1 MIKPKILITNDDGI
15 SSKGIYALWEAMNDI
30 GETIIAAPSSEQSA
44 SSHSLTL
51 SNPLRVKILKRK
63 NGFKGWSISGTPVD
77 CVKIAIRSL
86 MKKSPDIL
94 ISGVNHG
101 ANLGNNIMYSGTV
114 SAATEGMIMGV
125 PSIAISLASYE
136 TDNYDVVKK
145 YAKNIVTNVL
155 DHGLPRD
162 TLLNV
167 NVPYCKLKEIRGLK
181 ITSQGNQYFIDEY
194 EKDPEPF
201 KALTEFWSMAQKDKD
216 FRKKLQKVYGAF
228 LDVIESIISN
238 GKKSGEFKNL
248 DTRIA
253 ALSIMMNIETI
264 NWFTL
269 FDEHGV
275 SAREYFSTLTDFILS
290 GLLKK

>member
-15 SSKGIYALWEAMNDI
+15 SSQGIYALWEAMNDI
-30 GETIIAAPSSEQSA
+30 GETFIAAPSSEQSA

-51 SNPLRVKILKRK
+51 SSPLRVEILERK
-63 NGFKGWSISGTPVD
+63 NGFKGWSINGTPVD

-94 ISGVNHG
+94 VSGVNHG
-101 ANLGNNIMYSGTV
+101 ANLGNNIIYSGTV

-155 DHGLPRD
+155 DHGLPQD

-194 EKDPEPF
+194 EKRIDPRNSEYYWIKGQMIDEDQSIDYDGKAIQENYVSVTPIHF
-201 KALTEFWSMAQKDKD
+201 KLTNELYKKDL
-216 FRKKLQKVYGAF
+216 KK
-228 LDVIESIISN
+228 IIS
-238 GKKSGEFKNL
+238 
-248 DTRIA
+248 A
-253 ALSIMMNIETI
+253 
-264 NWFTL
+264 
-269 FDEHGV
+269 
-275 SAREYFSTLTDFILS
+275 
-290 GLLKK
+290 

>member
-15 SSKGIYALWEAMNDI
+15 SSRGIYALWEAMNDI
-30 GETIIAAPSSEQSA
+30 GETFIAAPSAEQSA

-51 SNPLRVKILKRK
+51 SSPLRVEILERK

-94 ISGVNHG
+94 VSGVNHG
-101 ANLGNNIMYSGTV
+101 ANLGNNIMYSGAV
-114 SAATEGMIMGV
+114 SAAAEGMIMGV

-136 TDNYDVVKK
+136 TDNYGAVKK
-145 YAKNIVTNVL
+145 YAKNIVAKVL
-155 DHGLPRD
+155 DHGLPQD

-194 EKDPEPF
+194 EKRIDPRNSEYYWIKGQMIDEDQSIDYDGKAIQENYVSVTPIHF
-201 KALTEFWSMAQKDKD
+201 KLTNELYKEDL
-216 FRKKLQKVYGAF
+216 KK
-228 LDVIESIISN
+228 
-238 GKKSGEFKNL
+238 
-248 DTRIA
+248 
-253 ALSIMMNIETI
+253 
-264 NWFTL
+264 
-269 FDEHGV
+269 
-275 SAREYFSTLTDFILS
+275 ILS
-290 GLLKK
+290 A

>member
-30 GETIIAAPSSEQSA
+30 GETFIAAPSSEQSA

-51 SNPLRVKILKRK
+51 SSPLRVKILKRK

-181 ITSQGNQYFIDEY
+181 ITSQGNQYFTDEY
-194 EKDPEPF
+194 EKRFDPRNNEYYWIKGQMIDEDQSIDYDGKAIQENYVSVTPLHF
-201 KALTEFWSMAQKDKD
+201 KLTNELYKKDL
-216 FRKKLQKVYGAF
+216 KK
-228 LDVIESIISN
+228 I
-238 GKKSGEFKNL
+238 
-248 DTRIA
+248 
-253 ALSIMMNIETI
+253 LSI
-264 NWFTL
+264 
-269 FDEHGV
+269 
-275 SAREYFSTLTDFILS
+275 
-290 GLLKK
+290 

>member
-15 SSKGIYALWEAMNDI
+15 SSQGIYALWEAMNDI
-30 GETIIAAPSSEQSA
+30 GETFIAAPSSEQSA

-51 SNPLRVKILKRK
+51 SSPLRVEILERE

-94 ISGVNHG
+94 VSGVNHG
-101 ANLGNNIMYSGTV
+101 ANLGNNIIYSGTV

-155 DHGLPRD
+155 DHGLPQD

-194 EKDPEPF
+194 EKRIDPRNSEYYWIKGQMIDEDQSIDYDGKAIQENYVSVTPIHF
-201 KALTEFWSMAQKDKD
+201 KLTNELYKKDL
-216 FRKKLQKVYGAF
+216 KK
-228 LDVIESIISN
+228 
-238 GKKSGEFKNL
+238 
-248 DTRIA
+248 
-253 ALSIMMNIETI
+253 
-264 NWFTL
+264 
-269 FDEHGV
+269 
-275 SAREYFSTLTDFILS
+275 ILS
-290 GLLKK
+290 A

>member
-15 SSKGIYALWEAMNDI
+15 SSRGIYALWEAMNDI
-30 GETIIAAPSSEQSA
+30 GETFIAAPSSEQSA

-51 SNPLRVKILKRK
+51 SSPLRVKILKRK

-114 SAATEGMIMGV
+114 SAAAEGMIMGV

-136 TDNYDVVKK
+136 TDNYGAVKK
-145 YAKNIVTNVL
+145 YAKNIVAKVL
-155 DHGLPRD
+155 DHGLPQD

-194 EKDPEPF
+194 EKRIDPRNSEYYWIKGQMIDEDQSIDYDGKAIQENYVSVTPIHF
-201 KALTEFWSMAQKDKD
+201 KLTNELYKEDL
-216 FRKKLQKVYGAF
+216 KK
-228 LDVIESIISN
+228 
-238 GKKSGEFKNL
+238 
-248 DTRIA
+248 
-253 ALSIMMNIETI
+253 
-264 NWFTL
+264 
-269 FDEHGV
+269 
-275 SAREYFSTLTDFILS
+275 ILS
-290 GLLKK
+290 A

>member
-30 GETIIAAPSSEQSA
+30 GETFIAAPSSEQSA

-51 SNPLRVKILKRK
+51 SSPLRVEILERK

-94 ISGVNHG
+94 VSGVNHG

-114 SAATEGMIMGV
+114 SAAAEGMIMGV

-136 TDNYDVVKK
+136 TDNYGAVKK
-145 YAKNIVTNVL
+145 YAKNIVAKVL
-155 DHGLPRD
+155 DHGLPQD

-194 EKDPEPF
+194 EKRIDPRNSEYYWIKGQMIDEDQSIDYDGKAIQENYVSVTPIHF
-201 KALTEFWSMAQKDKD
+201 KLTNELYKED
-216 FRKKLQKVYGAF
+216 
-228 LDVIESIISN
+228 
-238 GKKSGEFKNL
+238 
-248 DTRIA
+248 
-253 ALSIMMNIETI
+253 
-264 NWFTL
+264 
-269 FDEHGV
+269 
-275 SAREYFSTLTDFILS
+275 
-290 GLLKK
+290 LKKILFA

>member
-15 SSKGIYALWEAMNDI
+15 SSQGIYALWEAMNDI
-30 GETIIAAPSSEQSA
+30 GETLIAAPSLEQSA
-44 SSHSLTL
+44 TSHSLTL
-51 SNPLRVKILKRK
+51 SSPLRVEILERK

-94 ISGVNHG
+94 VSGVNHG

-136 TDNYDVVKK
+136 TDNYDAVKK
-145 YAKNIVTNVL
+145 YAKKIVTNVL
-155 DHGLPRD
+155 EHGLPRD

-194 EKDPEPF
+194 EKRLDPRNGEYYWIKGQMIDEDQSIDYDGKAIQENYVSVTPLNF
-201 KALTEFWSMAQKDKD
+201 KLTNESYKKDL
-216 FRKKLQKVYGAF
+216 KK
-228 LDVIESIISN
+228 
-238 GKKSGEFKNL
+238 
-248 DTRIA
+248 
-253 ALSIMMNIETI
+253 
-264 NWFTL
+264 
-269 FDEHGV
+269 
-275 SAREYFSTLTDFILS
+275 YFSNE
-290 GLLKK
+290 

>member
-15 SSKGIYALWEAMNDI
+15 LSKGIYALWEAMNDI
-30 GETIIAAPSSEQSA
+30 GETFIAAPSSEQSA

-51 SNPLRVKILKRK
+51 SSPLRVEILERK
-63 NGFKGWSISGTPVD
+63 NGFKGWSINGTPVD

-94 ISGVNHG
+94 VSGVNHG
-101 ANLGNNIMYSGTV
+101 ANLGNNIIYSGTV

-155 DHGLPRD
+155 DHGLPQD

-167 NVPYCKLKEIRGLK
+167 NVPYCKSKEIRGLK

-194 EKDPEPF
+194 EKRIDPRNSEYYWIKGQMIDEDQSIDYDGKAIQENYVSVTPIHF
-201 KALTEFWSMAQKDKD
+201 KLTNELYKKDL
-216 FRKKLQKVYGAF
+216 KK
-228 LDVIESIISN
+228 IIS
-238 GKKSGEFKNL
+238 
-248 DTRIA
+248 A
-253 ALSIMMNIETI
+253 
-264 NWFTL
+264 
-269 FDEHGV
+269 
-275 SAREYFSTLTDFILS
+275 
-290 GLLKK
+290 

>member
-15 SSKGIYALWEAMNDI
+15 SSQGIYALWEAMNDI
-30 GETIIAAPSSEQSA
+30 GETFIAAPSSEQSA

-51 SNPLRVKILKRK
+51 SSPLRVEILERK
-63 NGFKGWSISGTPVD
+63 NGFKGWSINGTPVD

-94 ISGVNHG
+94 VSGVNHG

-155 DHGLPRD
+155 DHGLPQD

-194 EKDPEPF
+194 EKRIDPRNSEYYWIKGQMIDEDQSIDYDGKAIQENYVSVTPIHF
-201 KALTEFWSMAQKDKD
+201 KLTNELYKKDL
-216 FRKKLQKVYGAF
+216 KK
-228 LDVIESIISN
+228 IIS
-238 GKKSGEFKNL
+238 
-248 DTRIA
+248 A
-253 ALSIMMNIETI
+253 
-264 NWFTL
+264 
-269 FDEHGV
+269 
-275 SAREYFSTLTDFILS
+275 
-290 GLLKK
+290 

>member
-15 SSKGIYALWEAMNDI
+15 SSRGIYALWEAMNDI
-30 GETIIAAPSSEQSA
+30 GETFIAAPSSEQSA

-51 SNPLRVKILKRK
+51 SSPLRVEILERK
-63 NGFKGWSISGTPVD
+63 NGFKGWSINGTPVD

-94 ISGVNHG
+94 VSGVNHG
-101 ANLGNNIMYSGTV
+101 ANLGNNIIYSGTV

-155 DHGLPRD
+155 DHGLPQD

-194 EKDPEPF
+194 EKRIDPRNSEYYWIKGQMIDEDQSIDYDGKAIQENYVSVTPIHF
-201 KALTEFWSMAQKDKD
+201 KLTNKLYKEDL
-216 FRKKLQKVYGAF
+216 KK
-228 LDVIESIISN
+228 
-238 GKKSGEFKNL
+238 
-248 DTRIA
+248 
-253 ALSIMMNIETI
+253 
-264 NWFTL
+264 
-269 FDEHGV
+269 
-275 SAREYFSTLTDFILS
+275 ILS
-290 GLLKK
+290 A

>member
-15 SSKGIYALWEAMNDI
+15 LSQGIYALWEAMNDI
-30 GETIIAAPSSEQSA
+30 GETFIAAPSSEQSA

-51 SNPLRVKILKRK
+51 SSPLRVEILERK
-63 NGFKGWSISGTPVD
+63 NGFKGWSINGTPVD

-94 ISGVNHG
+94 VSGVNHG
-101 ANLGNNIMYSGTV
+101 ANLGNNIIYSGTV

-155 DHGLPRD
+155 DHGLPQD

-194 EKDPEPF
+194 EKRIDPRNSEYYWIKGQMIDEDQSIDYDGKAIQENYVSVTPIHF
-201 KALTEFWSMAQKDKD
+201 KLTNELYKKDL
-216 FRKKLQKVYGAF
+216 KK
-228 LDVIESIISN
+228 IIS
-238 GKKSGEFKNL
+238 
-248 DTRIA
+248 A
-253 ALSIMMNIETI
+253 
-264 NWFTL
+264 
-269 FDEHGV
+269 
-275 SAREYFSTLTDFILS
+275 
-290 GLLKK
+290 

>member
-15 SSKGIYALWEAMNDI
+15 SSQGIYALWEAMNDI
-30 GETIIAAPSSEQSA
+30 GETFIAAPSSEQSA

-51 SNPLRVKILKRK
+51 SSPLRVEILERK
-63 NGFKGWSISGTPVD
+63 NGFKGWSINGTPVD

-181 ITSQGNQYFIDEY
+181 ITRQGNQYFIDEY
-194 EKDPEPF
+194 EKRIDPRNNEYYWIKGKMIDEDQSIDYDGKAIQENYVSVTPIHF
-201 KALTEFWSMAQKDKD
+201 KLTNELYKKDLK
-216 FRKKLQKVYGAF
+216 R
-228 LDVIESIISN
+228 
-238 GKKSGEFKNL
+238 
-248 DTRIA
+248 
-253 ALSIMMNIETI
+253 
-264 NWFTL
+264 
-269 FDEHGV
+269 
-275 SAREYFSTLTDFILS
+275 ILS
-290 GLLKK
+290 A

>member
-15 SSKGIYALWEAMNDI
+15 SSQGIYALWEAMNDI
-30 GETIIAAPSSEQSA
+30 GETFIAAPSSEQSA

-51 SNPLRVKILKRK
+51 SSPLRVEILERK
-63 NGFKGWSISGTPVD
+63 NGFKGWSINGTPVD

-94 ISGVNHG
+94 VSGVNHG
-101 ANLGNNIMYSGTV
+101 ANLGNNIIYSGTV

-155 DHGLPRD
+155 DHGLPQD

-194 EKDPEPF
+194 EKRIDPRNSEYYWIKGQMIDEDQSIDYDGKAIQENYVSVTPIHF
-201 KALTEFWSMAQKDKD
+201 KLTNELYKKDL
-216 FRKKLQKVYGAF
+216 KK
-228 LDVIESIISN
+228 
-238 GKKSGEFKNL
+238 
-248 DTRIA
+248 
-253 ALSIMMNIETI
+253 
-264 NWFTL
+264 
-269 FDEHGV
+269 
-275 SAREYFSTLTDFILS
+275 ILS
-290 GLLKK
+290 A

>member
-15 SSKGIYALWEAMNDI
+15 SSQGIYALWEAMNDI
-30 GETIIAAPSSEQSA
+30 GETLIAAPSLEQSA
-44 SSHSLTL
+44 TSHSLTL
-51 SNPLRVKILKRK
+51 SSPLRVEILERK

-94 ISGVNHG
+94 VSGVNHG

-136 TDNYDVVKK
+136 TDNYDAVKK
-145 YAKNIVTNVL
+145 YAKKIVTNVL
-155 DHGLPRD
+155 EHGLPRD

-194 EKDPEPF
+194 EKRLDPRNGEYYWIKGQMIDEDQSIDYDGKAIQENYVSVTPLNF
-201 KALTEFWSMAQKDKD
+201 KLTNESYEKDL
-216 FRKKLQKVYGAF
+216 KK
-228 LDVIESIISN
+228 
-238 GKKSGEFKNL
+238 
-248 DTRIA
+248 
-253 ALSIMMNIETI
+253 
-264 NWFTL
+264 
-269 FDEHGV
+269 
-275 SAREYFSTLTDFILS
+275 YFSNE
-290 GLLKK
+290 

>member
-15 SSKGIYALWEAMNDI
+15 SSRGIYALWEAMNDI
-30 GETIIAAPSSEQSA
+30 GETFIAAPSSEQSA

-51 SNPLRVKILKRK
+51 SSPLRVEILERK

-94 ISGVNHG
+94 VSGVNHG

-155 DHGLPRD
+155 DHGLPQD

-194 EKDPEPF
+194 EKRFDPRNNEYYWIKGQMIDEDQSIDYDGKAIQENYVSVTPIHF
-201 KALTEFWSMAQKDKD
+201 KLTNELYKKDL
-216 FRKKLQKVYGAF
+216 KK
-228 LDVIESIISN
+228 
-238 GKKSGEFKNL
+238 
-248 DTRIA
+248 
-253 ALSIMMNIETI
+253 
-264 NWFTL
+264 
-269 FDEHGV
+269 
-275 SAREYFSTLTDFILS
+275 ILS
-290 GLLKK
+290 A